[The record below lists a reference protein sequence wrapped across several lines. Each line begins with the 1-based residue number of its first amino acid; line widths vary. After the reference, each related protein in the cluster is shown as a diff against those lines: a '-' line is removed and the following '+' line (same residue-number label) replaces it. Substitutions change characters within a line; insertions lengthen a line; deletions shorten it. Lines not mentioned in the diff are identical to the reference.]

1 MKAIVRKMRSED
13 IEEMV
18 LVFDQVA
25 TAHQGYI
32 SYSELQEG
40 VAFDSKTLSPHRF
53 EVWREEF
60 TREFKDYP
68 EGQLVAVDAET
79 GKVVGF
85 QVVDKVEGK
94 YTRYGILEDF
104 CVLPAYR
111 GGGIGRQLFAGA
123 INQLRAD
130 GITRIF
136 YESGYENHSFH
147 EWSAKWGF
155 KPISI
160 VFMADQE

>member
-1 MKAIVRKMRSED
+1 MKAIVRKMRIED

-18 LVFDQVA
+18 RVFDQVA

-40 VAFDSKTLSPHRF
+40 VAFDSETLSPDRF
-53 EVWREEF
+53 DIWRQEF
-60 TREFKDYP
+60 RREFEEYP

-79 GKVVGF
+79 DKVVGF

-104 CVLPAYR
+104 CVLPDYR
-111 GGGIGRQLFAGA
+111 GGGIGRQLFEGA

-130 GITRIF
+130 GIRRIF

-160 VFMADQE
+160 VFMADRE